1 MASTTRI
8 FAVDSVDDGL
18 RLYQRQGVSFLLR
31 NAAALLADEMGLG
44 KTVQAITALRLLLRQ
59 PNIDRALVVLPAS
72 LGLNWQRELERW
84 APELVVRRLMGSQT
98 ERRAYYELPVAVLI
112 ATYEQV
118 SVDALDRIPASAF
131 NIVILDEA
139 QRIKNYSSRTAF
151 ACRLLPRD
159 IAWALTGTPIE
170 NSRSDIE
177 SIFAFLRPGLLQPTD
192 GKARL
197 LSAIAPYFL
206 RRRKADVLADLPPIM
221 VQDVCLEL
229 TEGQRRAYD
238 AAWELGSMAF
248 RRAPRPTPARHL
260 LALITRLKQICNFEP
275 ERSESCKGDAL
286 QLVLE
291 SAAATGMK
299 VLLFSQYVETLDR
312 LSRSIDAM
320 PTLVYS
326 GHLSGPERDN
336 VLTAFE
342 RAAGSRVLLVSLRA
356 GGVGLNIPSADLV
369 VLYDRWW
376 NPAVEAQAISR
387 AHRLGRSRPLHVV
400 RFLVRDSVEER
411 INAILARKQQ
421 IFEDYVESVDVA
433 ESPAFTR
440 NDLIH
445 ALGVSHYD
453 TDA

>member
-1 MASTTRI
+1 MTPWT
-8 FAVDSVDDGL
+8 G
-18 RLYQRQGVSFLLR
+18 Y
-31 NAAALLADEMGLG
+31 
-44 KTVQAITALRLLLRQ
+44 
-59 PNIDRALVVLPAS
+59 P
-72 LGLNWQRELERW
+72 
-84 APELVVRRLMGSQT
+84 
-98 ERRAYYELPVAVLI
+98 PV
-112 ATYEQV
+112 
-118 SVDALDRIPASAF
+118 PF

-312 LSRSIDAM
+312 LSRSNRRYAD
-320 PTLVYS
+320 
-326 GHLSGPERDN
+326 
-336 VLTAFE
+336 F
-342 RAAGSRVLLVSLRA
+342 SLFRPPVRA
-356 GGVGLNIPSADLV
+356 G
-369 VLYDRWW
+369 
-376 NPAVEAQAISR
+376 
-387 AHRLGRSRPLHVV
+387 
-400 RFLVRDSVEER
+400 
-411 INAILARKQQ
+411 
-421 IFEDYVESVDVA
+421 
-433 ESPAFTR
+433 TR
-440 NDLIH
+440 
-445 ALGVSHYD
+445 
-453 TDA
+453 